1 MSEPTLVSSFFWNWD
16 NGVVLDAKF
25 ITSAVV
31 GALGTAVTVQRN
43 LSEIS
48 EGHST
53 AARKRENKKV
63 AELLDMLAKVP
74 PGDAFSACREEL
86 ELQIAQSLRELDAL
100 REKEFK
106 LAERPNHGLTL
117 MQRLFVL
124 FLPHTPIIWIIHT
137 LAYVFIAGGPL
148 VILMLV
154 LFGIGGAGSIGD
166 VMVMFVFGSLAFRA
180 WALAERKWAM
190 ESMKQADG
198 SDQSMQA
205 ESGPLQTLFVLRK
218 SRGWR
223 MLVAQICMW
232 TCLFCA
238 VESLEDIFLS
248 ALDASK
254 APTQVDQTGKATLAN
269 TTSPEPK
276 RQPLD
281 VPDAAKEARDAA
293 KSGLLLLLT
302 SLLGAGICRAWAAAE
317 WLHRSPSPHPAF
329 AQAIFP
335 VPKSGTSKAWLLV
348 TSYVA
353 AMAALILSV
362 VTWSL
367 IFKDLLDRAEF
378 AFVSLTACI
387 ACNRLLSFLG
397 YVADNSKENKSAAL
411 AQSPAVSG

>member
-1 MSEPTLVSSFFWNWD
+1 MSESTLVSSLFWNWD
-16 NGVVLDAKF
+16 NGVILDAKF

-43 LSEIS
+43 LSEIR
-48 EGHST
+48 EGRST
-53 AARKRENKKV
+53 APRKLENKKV

-74 PGDAFSACREEL
+74 PEDSFSACRKEL
-86 ELQIAQSLRELDAL
+86 ELQIAQSLRELEAL
-100 REKEFK
+100 RVRESK
-106 LAERPNHGLTL
+106 LAEGPNHGLTL
-117 MQRLFVL
+117 IQRLFVL
-124 FLPHTPIIWIIHT
+124 FAPHDPSIWIIHA

-154 LFGIGGAGSIGD
+154 LFGIGDAGSIGD

-190 ESMKQADG
+190 ESLKRAEG
-198 SDQSMQA
+198 SDPRIRA

-218 SRGWR
+218 SHGWR
-223 MLVAQICMW
+223 MLAAQICMW

-254 APTQVDQTGKATLAN
+254 AATEAEQAGKATAS
-269 TTSPEPK
+269 TSIPEPK
-276 RQPLD
+276 RQPLQ
-281 VPDAAKEARDAA
+281 VPDAAREARDAA

-302 SLLGAGICRAWAAAE
+302 SLVGAGICRAWAAAE
-317 WLHRSPSPHPAF
+317 WLHRSPSLHATF
-329 AQAIFP
+329 TKAIFP
-335 VPKSGTSKAWLLV
+335 VPIPGTSRARLLV
-348 TSYVA
+348 ASYIA
-353 AMAALILSV
+353 SMAVLVVSI

-378 AFVSLTACI
+378 ALVSLAVCI
-387 ACNRLLSFLG
+387 ACNRLLSFLEYG
-397 YVADNSKENKSAAL
+397 ADNSGESKSSAL
-411 AQSPAVSG
+411 AQSATV

>member
-1 MSEPTLVSSFFWNWD
+1 MSEPTLVSSFFWNWE

-48 EGHST
+48 ERHST
-53 AARKRENKKV
+53 TARKLENKKV

-74 PGDAFSACREEL
+74 PGDSFSACRKEL
-86 ELQIAQSLRELDAL
+86 ELQIAQSLAELDAL
-100 REKEFK
+100 RAKESK
-106 LAERPNHGLTL
+106 LAEKPNHGLTL

-124 FLPHTPIIWIIHT
+124 FPPHDPGMWIIHA
-137 LAYVFIAGGPL
+137 LAYMFIAGGPL

-154 LFGIGGAGSIGD
+154 LFGIGDAGSIGD
-166 VMVMFVFGSLAFRA
+166 LMVMFVFGGLAFRA
-180 WALAERKWAM
+180 WALAERKWAV
-190 ESMKQADG
+190 ESLQWAHG
-198 SDQSMQA
+198 SEQRIPP

-254 APTQVDQTGKATLAN
+254 AATQVEQAGKATLAN
-269 TTSPEPK
+269 TIGVEPK
-276 RQPLD
+276 RQPQEI
-281 VPDAAKEARDAA
+281 PDAAKEAREAA

-317 WLHRSPSPHPAF
+317 WLHGSPTPHPAF
-329 AQAIFP
+329 TKAIFP
-335 VPKSGTSKAWLLV
+335 MPKLATAKAWLLV

-353 AMAALILSV
+353 AVAVLIVSV

-378 AFVSLTACI
+378 LFVSLAACI

-411 AQSPAVSG
+411 AQSAAA

>member
-1 MSEPTLVSSFFWNWD
+1 MSEPTLVSSIFWNWG

-31 GALGTAVTVQRN
+31 GALGTAVTVQRS
-43 LSEIS
+43 LSEIR
-48 EGHST
+48 EGHAT
-53 AARKRENKKV
+53 PARKLENKKV
-63 AELLDMLAKVP
+63 ADLLDMLAKVP
-74 PGDAFSACREEL
+74 PGDSFSAWRKEL

-100 REKEFK
+100 RAKESK
-106 LAERPNHGLTL
+106 LAEGPNHGLTL

-124 FLPHTPIIWIIHT
+124 FPPHDPSLWIIHA
-137 LAYVFIAGGPL
+137 LAYAFIAGAPL

-154 LFGIGGAGSIGD
+154 LFGIGDAGSIGD

-190 ESMKQADG
+190 ESLKRADE
-198 SDQSMQA
+198 SDQRIQA
-205 ESGPLQTLFVLRK
+205 ESGPLQALFVLRK

-254 APTQVDQTGKATLAN
+254 AATQGKQTGKATLAN
-269 TTSPEPK
+269 TSSPEPK
-276 RQPLD
+276 GESLE
-281 VPDAAKEARDAA
+281 VPDPAKAARDDA
-293 KSGLLLLLT
+293 KRGLLLLLT

-317 WLHRSPSPHPAF
+317 WLHGSPSPHPAF
-329 AQAIFP
+329 TKAIFP
-335 VPKSGTSKAWLLV
+335 VPKLGTSKAWLLI

-353 AMAALILSV
+353 AMAVLIVSV
-362 VTWSL
+362 ATWSL

-378 AFVSLTACI
+378 AFVSLAACI

-397 YVADNSKENKSAAL
+397 RVADNSKENKSAAM
-411 AQSPAVSG
+411 AQSAAV

>member
-1 MSEPTLVSSFFWNWD
+1 MSEPTLVSSFVWNWG
-16 NGVVLDAKF
+16 NGVIFDAKF

-48 EGHST
+48 EGHAT
-53 AARKRENKKV
+53 PARKLENKKI

-74 PGDAFSACREEL
+74 PADSFSACRKEL
-86 ELQIAQSLRELDAL
+86 ELQIARSLRELDEL
-100 REKEFK
+100 RAKESK

-124 FLPHTPIIWIIHT
+124 FPPHDPSIWIIHA

-154 LFGIGGAGSIGD
+154 LFGIGDAGSIGD
-166 VMVMFVFGSLAFRA
+166 VMVMFIFGSLAFRA

-190 ESMKQADG
+190 ESLQRADG
-198 SDQSMQA
+198 SDQRVQA

-218 SRGWR
+218 SCGWR
-223 MLVAQICMW
+223 MLVGQICMW

-254 APTQVDQTGKATLAN
+254 AATQGVQTETATLAN
-269 TTSPEPK
+269 TSGREPK
-276 RQPLD
+276 RQPLE
-281 VPDAAKEARDAA
+281 VPDAAKQARDAA
-293 KSGLLLLLT
+293 KSGLFLLLT

-317 WLHRSPSPHPAF
+317 WRHGAPSPHTAF
-329 AQAIFP
+329 TKAIFP
-335 VPKSGTSKAWLLV
+335 VPNLGTSKARLLI

-353 AMAALILSV
+353 AIAVLIMSI
-362 VTWSL
+362 VTWLL
-367 IFKDLLDRAEF
+367 IFKDPLDRAEF
-378 AFVSLTACI
+378 AFVSLAACI

-397 YVADNSKENKSAAL
+397 YVAENAKESKSGAL
-411 AQSPAVSG
+411 AQSAAA